1 MKRTR
6 SSLHRDL
13 PRSASLSA
21 LVLLAAGTLDLAQTL
36 LLPGV
41 LTGTPS
47 GGAAFG
53 WDWAAVL
60 LLHLLLCAGVWLLFR
75 TTPRYRPHD
84 RASLQWITTLG
95 LFLPGAGLLCGA
107 FIVIALWA
115 WRYDDEFFREYEN
128 YVYYVPGSLDTFD
141 VNVEQQAALIP
152 FREILLSG
160 GYGTKKDAMF
170 SLLQYEGGN
179 KVALF
184 QEALR
189 DEDPEVVH
197 YAATTL
203 TYLNELFVREIK
215 KETRELQADENSLHQ
230 WKALLQT
237 YVRYLDSRLLTEE
250 LAAEVRT
257 TLHRFVQRGASLFP
271 SEPFF
276 TEKLCYLARAE
287 GDFALAERLARTLET
302 TAEYRYVSYL
312 ASCERLYQER
322 RFEELRR
329 LSAVWWNS
337 GVTIPES
344 YQSAVRLWKEMNDQ
358 GVPQTSDFE
367 LRYR

>member
-13 PRSASLSA
+13 PGSAALSA
-21 LVLLAAGTLDLAQTL
+21 LALLAAGLLDLAQTV

-41 LTGTPS
+41 LTGTPDR
-47 GGAAFG
+47 GGSFG
-53 WDWAAVL
+53 WGWTAVL
-60 LLHLLLCAGVWLLFR
+60 LLHLLLCTGVWLLFR
-75 TTPRYRPHD
+75 ATPRYRPQD
-84 RASLQWITTLG
+84 RASLQWVMTLS

-107 FIVIALWA
+107 LIVITLWVG
-115 WRYDDEFFREYEN
+115 RFDDQFFREYEN
-128 YVYYVPGSLDTFD
+128 YVYYVPGSLDSFD

-152 FREILLSG
+152 FREILQSG
-160 GYGTKKDAMF
+160 AYGSKKEAMF
-170 SLLQYEGGN
+170 SLLQYEGSN
-179 KVALF
+179 QVALF

-203 TYLNELFVREIK
+203 TFLNERFVREIK
-215 KETRELQADENSLHQ
+215 KETQELQADETSLPQ
-230 WKALLQT
+230 WRVLLQA
-237 YVRYLDSRLLTEE
+237 YVRYLDSRLLTGE
-250 LAAEVRT
+250 LAQEIRS
-257 TLHRFVQRGASLFP
+257 TLKQLIRRGAELFP
-271 SEPFF
+271 SEPYF

-287 GDFALAERLARTLET
+287 GDFALAERLAKSIEG

-312 ASCERLYQER
+312 ASCERLYQEGS
-322 RFEELRR
+322 FEELRR
-329 LSAVWWNS
+329 LASAWWSS
-337 GVTIPES
+337 GVTIPEA
-344 YQSAVRLWKEMNDQ
+344 YQSAVRLWKEMNDD